1 MDGIN
6 ICSTTF
12 DIIATSWNLPNKTRL
27 RVFPAFVA
35 LLFLAIVRCDDEISE
50 SSKRSSDKST
60 DILRKSF
67 VNSCSIAPSD
77 SNDLISECSS
87 RPTEDIMDSRHFV
100 RTLGGIQMPKLIYGT
115 AWKKERTTDLVVQ
128 AIRAGFRGIDTA
140 CQPKHYYEPG
150 VGEALKVLSKE
161 DGIQRESLFIQT
173 KFTSIDGQDAKNIP
187 YDPKQELPI
196 TVKQSLQASLR
207 NLNTTYIDSL
217 VMHSPMRAHRD
228 TMEVNEYFF
237 KLCIKLI

>member
-1 MDGIN
+1 MVGIN
-6 ICSTTF
+6 IYSNSIA
-12 DIIATSWNLPNKTRL
+12 IIASSWNLPKNTRRAL
-27 RVFPAFVA
+27 PAFLV
-35 LLFLAIVRCDDEISE
+35 LLFLSIVRCDDETSE
-50 SSKRSSDKST
+50 SSKRSPDKNN
-60 DILRKSF
+60 DILKPF
-67 VNSCSIAPSD
+67 VNSCSISPSD
-77 SNDLISECSS
+77 SIDFNSECSS
-87 RPTEDIMDSRHFV
+87 RPIGDIMDSRHFV

-115 AWKKERTTDLVVQ
+115 AWKKERTKDLVVQ

-161 DGIQRESLFIQT
+161 DGISRDHLFIQT
-173 KFTSIDGQDAKNIP
+173 KFTSIDGQDPKNMP

-217 VMHSPMRAHRD
+217 VMHSPMRLHRD
-228 TMEVNEYFF
+228 TMEVNECIYYF
-237 KLCIKLI
+237 LITY